1 MLLYNTVVCNALH
14 CLNSDDMRLSPKI
27 RLYLPGMGH
36 WDTAVRQRSAKRPQ
50 ILVSR
55 HPDIVTYRRTYI
67 HTYIHTIVHTYIHI
81 Y

>member
-27 RLYLPGMGH
+27 RLYLPGIGH
-36 WDTAVRQRSAKRPQ
+36 WDTAVRQRSAKRRH

-55 HPDIVTYRRTYI
+55 HPDIVTYRRTNV
-67 HTYIHTIVHTYIHI
+67 HTIVHLYIHI